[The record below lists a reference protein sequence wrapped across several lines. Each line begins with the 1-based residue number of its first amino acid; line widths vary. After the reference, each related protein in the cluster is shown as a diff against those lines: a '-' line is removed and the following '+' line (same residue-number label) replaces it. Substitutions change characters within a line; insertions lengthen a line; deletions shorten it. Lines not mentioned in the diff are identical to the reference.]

1 MLQFILGRP
10 ASGKTYTVLKR
21 IKELAAQKKYSVL
34 IVPEQF
40 TFETEKAV
48 LKILGEEATLFV
60 KVISFTRL
68 YDEIGR
74 NIGGIAGTFLRDS
87 DKIVFMNKT
96 LNAVAGDLKLWGK
109 YKSSVSFAKT
119 LLDTIGEFKIN
130 SVSSDDLRKT
140 AEITDSASLRD
151 KLLDLS
157 KIYDA
162 YDLLMGERF
171 IDPADTLTRVFE
183 ALKNYEYFK
192 GKTVFIDSFK
202 GFTGQQYKIIE
213 RIISQADDIYVSLTN
228 DPDVCGEYC
237 VYANIR
243 KAILSI
249 EYIAKSRAV
258 KVSEPI
264 VLKDS
269 YYNSTALSTVER
281 ALAGKISEQ
290 ENLGED
296 VVICKTNTVYDE
308 ASFVASEIRKLVRN
322 ENYRFRDFVIIARDS
337 EKYGSAVEKACKIN
351 GVNLFYDKKIPL
363 LAFPLSSAAIA
374 ALESINFST
383 EAILKFHKTG
393 LGTLNN
399 DEISIL
405 ENYTFI
411 WNIKGKMWQ
420 NQWYMDTRGLTA
432 EPDKDGKAALELKL
446 INSLRERAIAP
457 IISFKENFG
466 ATAKHKSFALVK
478 LFEECKVNIKLN
490 EMCANYSHINYTYY
504 ADAIKSSYDEFMKIL
519 DSLVMC
525 FGEASISHK
534 EYFDA
539 LNLALS
545 LDSVGVIPQTLDE
558 VIFGDADRIRP
569 SRPKVAFILGAN
581 QGEFP
586 QSIGN
591 KGIFALNE
599 RRKLVDSG
607 INISDSAVQSAI
619 DEEYLVYSSVCCPSD
634 KLYVVYSEVSLTG
647 EKKEASAFIE
657 QIKKAVDCKILEYPS
672 KLNIPETEHSA
683 FAEYCRTL
691 KSDQITALTLKNA
704 LFDTKFSNNVNAV
717 GNGKVKTEDI
727 LSSDTAKKL
736 YGNDI
741 YMSAT
746 KFDTFNRCHFSF
758 FCQYGL
764 KAEKQKTAD
773 FNVLQRG
780 TIVHYCLEK
789 IISKY
794 KKGIADLE
802 YEFLDELCDRYIEE
816 YLSLVEGFENVR
828 DAKTEFIITRIS
840 RSLKEVVRNISDEMR
855 QSDFEPTHC
864 ELKIGKDGE
873 IPAVSFPFDSGNI
886 ILSGSIDRV
895 DQYNGYVRI
904 IDYKTGT
911 KAFKL
916 PDILFGLNMQMLIY
930 LYCVIRCKGL
940 SRLKPA
946 GILYKTAK
954 RDISDKGMAMNGLLP
969 NDIGL
974 LTAME
979 KENRGEFI
987 PKIKINK
994 DGSLAKK
1001 NESFISYEDFDV
1013 IFDYIEKIMKN
1024 TGETISSGD
1033 IAVNPVNGLKA
1044 EACKYCEYSKV
1055 CGIEDEEI
1063 FTVQNADSTSV
1074 IESIKEEAYA
1084 TGTDA

>member
-1 MLQFILGRP
+1 MLQFIIGRP
-10 ASGKTYTVLKR
+10 ASGKTYTVLNK
-21 IKELAAQKKYSVL
+21 IKELTEKKQHSVL

-40 TFETEKAV
+40 TFETERAV
-48 LKILGEEATLFV
+48 LKTVGEEATLFV
-60 KVISFTRL
+60 NVISFTRL

-96 LNAVAGDLKLWGK
+96 LNTVASDLKLWGK

-119 LLDTIGEFKIN
+119 ILDVIGEFKIN
-130 SVSSDDLRKT
+130 SLSSEDLRKT
-140 AEITDSASLRD
+140 AETTDSATLRD

-162 YDLLMGERF
+162 YDMLVGERF
-171 IDPADTLTRVFE
+171 IDPADTLTRVYE
-183 ALKNYEYFK
+183 SLKNYEFFK
-192 GKTVFIDSFK
+192 GKTVFLDSFK

-213 RIISQADDIYVSLTN
+213 RIVSQADDSYVSLTN
-228 DPDVCGEYC
+228 DPDVKGEYC

-243 KAILSI
+243 KAILNI
-249 EYIAKSRAV
+249 EDIAKSRAV
-258 KVSEPI
+258 KVTEPL
-264 VLKDS
+264 VLKKN
-269 YYNSTALSTVER
+269 YYNSTALKAVER
-281 ALAGKISEQ
+281 AFCGKNIEISD
-290 ENLGED
+290 NAED
-296 VVICKTNTVYDE
+296 VVICKAKTIYDE
-308 ASFVASEIRKLVRN
+308 ANFVASEIRRLVRT

-337 EKYGSAVEKACKIN
+337 EKYGSAIENACRNN

-363 LAFPLSSAAIA
+363 SAFPLSSAAIA
-374 ALESINFST
+374 ALESIDFST

-411 WNIKGKMWQ
+411 WNVNGKMWQ
-420 NQWYMDTRGLTA
+420 KQWDMDPRGMTA
-432 EPDKDGKAALELKL
+432 EPDKDGKAAIELRL

-457 IISFKENFG
+457 IIAFKENFG
-466 ATAKHKSFALVK
+466 ATAKQKSSALVK
-478 LFEECKVNIKLN
+478 LFEECKVNVKLN
-490 EMCANYSHINYTYY
+490 EMCANYSRINYTYY

-525 FGEASISHK
+525 FDDTSISHK

-591 KGIFALNE
+591 NGIFSLNE
-599 RRKLVDSG
+599 RRRLVENG
-607 INISDSAVQSAI
+607 MNISDNAVEASI

-647 EKKEASAFIE
+647 ESKESSSFIE
-657 QIKKAVDCKILEYPS
+657 QIKKAVNCKMVEYPE
-672 KLNIPETEHSA
+672 KFNLPETENSA
-683 FAEYCRTL
+683 FSEYCRNL
-691 KSDQITALTLKNA
+691 KTNPVTALTLKTA
-704 LFDTKFSNNVNAV
+704 LSNTKSSNNVNAL
-717 GNGKVKTEDI
+717 GGGKVKTEDW
-727 LSSDTAKKL
+727 LSGDTAKKL
-736 YGNDI
+736 YGNNI

-746 KFDTFNRCHFSF
+746 KFDTFNRCRFSF

-764 KAEKQKTAD
+764 KAEKIRTAN

-780 TIVHYCLEK
+780 TIVHFCLEK
-789 IISKY
+789 IISEY

-802 YEFLDELCDRYIEE
+802 YEFLDSLCDRYIQE

-828 DAKTEFIITRIS
+828 DAKTEFIISRIS
-840 RSLKEVVRNISDEMR
+840 RSLKEVVRNISDEMK

-873 IPAVSFPFDSGNI
+873 IPAVHFPFDSGDI

-904 IDYKTGT
+904 IDYKTGS

-930 LYCVIRCKGL
+930 LYCVIRGKD
-940 SRLKPA
+940 SSALKPA

-954 RDISDKGMAMNGLLP
+954 RDLSDKGMAMNGLLP
-969 NDIGL
+969 NDIEL
-974 LTAME
+974 LKAME
-979 KENRGEFI
+979 KENQGEFI

-1001 NESFISYEDFDV
+1001 NESFISNDDFNV

-1024 TGETISSGD
+1024 TGEVISSGD
-1033 IAVNPVNGLKA
+1033 ISVNPVNGIQA
-1044 EACKYCEYSKV
+1044 EACKYCEYSRV

-1063 FTVQNADSTSV
+1063 FTVENLDSMAV
-1074 IESIKEEAYA
+1074 LESLKEEAYA
-1084 TGTDA
+1084 TEIDE